1 MLNTKEILKDIYKLR
16 AAYANRGLWAEA
28 KVVDLIIN
36 RITMPTAEDEE
47 TNE

>member
-1 MLNTKEILKDIYKLR
+1 MLNTKEILADINKLR
-16 AAYANRGLWAEA
+16 AAYASRGLWAEA